1 MARNAIILTGER
13 GVGKTTVCQ
22 KAVAVAQSKKYVC
35 NGILTLRQPDEE
47 RDVVDV
53 CSGDKRRLTVGA
65 DAEPVVIQG
74 RFRFDPDTLAWGNKV
89 LSQSHGCQLFVVDEL
104 GPLEIE
110 RGGGW
115 YKAFYTL
122 QRNDYALAV
131 AVVRPELVIPA
142 QLRLPSGAATVL
154 TVTPDDRDDL
164 PFVLID
170 ILESEIGRSRN
181 S

>member
-1 MARNAIILTGER
+1 MAKNAIIITGER

-22 KAVAVAQSKKYVC
+22 KAVAVAQSEDYVC
-35 NGILTLRQPDEE
+35 NGLLTLNQPDGE

-53 CSGDKRRLTVGA
+53 CSGDKRRLTVGP
-65 DAEPVVIQG
+65 DTEPAVLQG
-74 RFRFDPDTLAWGNKV
+74 RFRFDPETMAWGNQV
-89 LSQSHGCQLFVVDEL
+89 LARSHDCQLLVVDEL

-115 YKAFYTL
+115 YKAFYAL
-122 QRNDYALAV
+122 QRGDYALAV

-154 TVTPDDRDDL
+154 NVTPDDRDDF
-164 PFVLID
+164 PSVLIE
-170 ILESEIGRSRN
+170 ILEGEIKGP
-181 S
+181 

>member
-1 MARNAIILTGER
+1 MARNVIILTGER

-22 KAVAVAQSKKYVC
+22 KAVAIAQSKDYVC
-35 NGILTLRQPDEE
+35 HGILTLSQPGGE
-47 RDVVDV
+47 RDVADV
-53 CSGDKRRLTVGA
+53 CSGDKKRLTVGP
-65 DAEPVVIQG
+65 DAEQVVIQG
-74 RFRFDPDTLAWGNKV
+74 RFRFDPETLAWGNKV
-89 LSQSHGCQLFVVDEL
+89 LSKAHDCELFVVDEL

-154 TVTPDDRDDL
+154 AVTPADRDDL
-164 PFVLID
+164 PFILVE
-170 ILESEIGRSRN
+170 ILESEIERTRN
-181 S
+181 G